1 MVYPLTKI
9 FIFTIL
15 KLFIKDIKGV
25 KNLPKNGA
33 FIVAAN
39 HAGTIDG
46 ALIFYLLTTALNR
59 KFHSFMTP
67 EHFSNFFTKF
77 LFKNIYQCIKI
88 NGSLKFGL
96 DYLKRGEIVGI
107 FPEGERTRTGRIK
120 KVERTG
126 LGVMALLTKAPVV
139 PVGIKGSYE
148 FWPFGRKFFKIKRIL
163 QLNVGKPTRFNKKL
177 NKKNAREV
185 IRTVMKRIAKLSGQR
200 YPH

>member
-25 KNLPKNGA
+25 KNLPKKRA

-46 ALIFYLLTTALNR
+46 ALIFYLITTALNR
-59 KFHSFMTP
+59 KMHSFMTP
-67 EHFSNFFTKF
+67 EHFNNFFTKF
-77 LFKNIYQCIKI
+77 LFRNIYQCIKI

-107 FPEGERTRTGRIK
+107 FPEGERTRTGGIK

-163 QLNVGKPTRFNKKL
+163 QLNVGKPVRFNKK
-177 NKKNAREV
+177 A
-185 IRTVMKRIAKLSGQR
+185 
-200 YPH
+200 